1 MRSSSWLLHQGTQNV
16 LGAIAWKFELP
27 RFGQESS
34 RFQAMRIFQRE
45 QLPQT
50 QKAPEGSQY
59 VMVSDL
65 KQRYEEH

>member
-1 MRSSSWLLHQGTQNV
+1 MGSSSWLLHQGTRNT
-16 LGAIAWKFELP
+16 LGAIAQKSEFP
-27 RFGQESS
+27 RFGQELS
-34 RFQAMRIFQRE
+34 RFQVMRRFQRE

-50 QKAPEGSQY
+50 QMAPEGSKY